1 MTEMN
6 ENTDGLVASAE
17 ETAREAALTEVQFNL
32 GNTYATGDGVPQD
45 DAVAVYWYRE
55 AADQGDAKAQ
65 YNLGVMYENGRGAR

>member
-32 GNTYATGDGVPQD
+32 GNMYATGDGVPQD
-45 DAVAVYWYRE
+45 LATAASWYRK
-55 AADQGDAKAQ
+55 AAD
-65 YNLGVMYENGRGAR
+65 